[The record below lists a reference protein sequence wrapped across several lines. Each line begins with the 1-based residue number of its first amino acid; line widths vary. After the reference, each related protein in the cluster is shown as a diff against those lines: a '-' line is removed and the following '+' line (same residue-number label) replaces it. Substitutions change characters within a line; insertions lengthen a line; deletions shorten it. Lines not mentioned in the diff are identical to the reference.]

1 MVAPQV
7 LVALHLPPW
16 DAERGDHRSRVRL
29 VLVRQQQGVA
39 AVMRYWRSR
48 ICGRGIVDLVQD
60 AGGDGEPDRTARRVR
75 RADRVL
81 RALRPSR
88 CDAGGTPKARFAA
101 RRIGMSYAPAC
112 RSMGPASGP
121 AVPPAPRVQ
130 GGGSL

>member
-1 MVAPQV
+1 MAALIMEEALAVGDEV
-7 LVALHLPPW
+7 LEVPDP
-16 DAERGDHRSRVRL
+16 R
-29 VLVRQQQGVA
+29 
-39 AVMRYWRSR
+39 AVD
-48 ICGRGIVDLVQD
+48 GGIVDLVQD
-60 AGGDGEPDRTARRVR
+60 AGGDGEPDRAARRVR

-130 GGGSL
+130 GGGSLAGKESMSTSSI